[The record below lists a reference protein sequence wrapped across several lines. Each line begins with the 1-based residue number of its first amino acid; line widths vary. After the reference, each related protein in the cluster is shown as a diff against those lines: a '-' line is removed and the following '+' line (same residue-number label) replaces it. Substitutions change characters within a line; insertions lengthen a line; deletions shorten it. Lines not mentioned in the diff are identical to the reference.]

1 MIISVD
7 DNLRSLYDELKSNG
21 NDVHLFSENV
31 NSDVVVY
38 SGQHTHLTS
47 LNAPLL
53 TAYGGGVL
61 LINGDNKSVQEIEN
75 MIRNRSYGSIF

>member
-7 DNLRSLYDELKSNG
+7 DNLRGLYDELKSNG

-38 SGQHTHLTS
+38 SGRNTHLAS
-47 LNAPLL
+47 LNASLH
-53 TAYGGGVL
+53 TAYGGGAL
-61 LINGDNKSVQEIEN
+61 LINGDNKSVQEIES
-75 MIRNRSYGSIF
+75 MIRNRSYSSIF